1 MLRLLVFLFAIVAAA
16 AGLSWLADQPGGLTA
31 TWAGRSFT
39 ATPLEALGLAL
50 ALAASA
56 VAAFW
61 ALALVLGAPGLIAE
75 AIRWRRREKGMAALT
90 RGLVAVSAGDLR
102 EAVRCA
108 REAERHVGDEPLAR
122 LLRAQTAQ
130 ASGDRATAVST
141 FNDMLAHD
149 ETLLLGLRGLH
160 LEARR
165 AGEGGAALTFA
176 RRAYERGA
184 PPWAAQAVLDDFA
197 QRGDWA
203 NALATVEANAASLDA
218 PTAARWRAV
227 LLTALAQ
234 SKAEREPARALA
246 HAREALE
253 LAPTLAPAAG
263 IAGRLTAA
271 SGDLKKAARL
281 LENAYR
287 TSPHPEIADVYLRLR
302 PGDSAADRLTRAR
315 TLARVAPLAPESAL
329 VVARAALEAQDLGA
343 ARQTLAPLRDAP
355 GLRPT
360 ARVCLAMAEIE
371 DAAGDAGAVREWL
384 ARAARAP
391 RDKAWVADGV
401 ISDTWAPVGPRGALD
416 SFVWRTPEER
426 LTDLPP
432 LELGAAPPLPPAPVS
447 PAPSPAPVRAAL
459 PRAAPRAT
467 AMMPASAPDDPGP
480 ERRNADEFRSVIM
493 E

>member
-1 MLRLLVFLFAIVAAA
+1 MLRLLVFLFGLAAA
-16 AGLSWLADQPGGLTA
+16 TAGLSWLADQPGGLTA
-31 TWAGRSFT
+31 TWGQRTYT
-39 ATPLEALGLAL
+39 ATPLEAFGLAL
-50 ALAASA
+50 ALAAAA
-56 VAAFW
+56 VVAFW
-61 ALALVLGAPGLIAE
+61 LLWLVLGAPGLIAE
-75 AIRWRRREKGMAALT
+75 AMLGRRRERGMAALT
-90 RGLVAVSAGDLR
+90 RGLVAVGAGDLR
-102 EAVRCA
+102 EAQRCA

-130 ASGDRATAVST
+130 ASGDRATAVSA

-149 ETLLLGLRGLH
+149 ETLVLGLRGLH

-165 AGEGGAALTFA
+165 AGEGEAALTFA

-203 NALATVEANAASLDA
+203 NALATVEAHSASLDK
-218 PTAARWRAV
+218 PTAMRWRAV

-234 SKAEREPARALA
+234 SKAEADPARALA

-253 LAPTLAPAAG
+253 LAPTLVPAAA
-263 IAGRLTAA
+263 ILGRLTAA

-287 TSPHPEIADVYLRLR
+287 TSPHPNLAEVYVRLR
-302 PGDSAADRLTRAR
+302 PGDSSLDRLTRAK
-315 TLARVAPLAPESAL
+315 TLARVAPLAPDSML
-329 VVARAALEAQDLGA
+329 VVARAALEAQDPA
-343 ARQTLAPLRDAP
+343 QARQTLAPLLDAT

-371 DAAGDAGAVREWL
+371 DSAGDAGAVREWL

-401 ISDTWAPVGPRGALD
+401 ISDAWAPVGPRGALD
-416 SFVWRTPEER
+416 AFVWRTPEER

-432 LELGAAPPLPPAPVS
+432 LELS
-447 PAPSPAPVRAAL
+447 PAPPPPASPAL
-459 PRAAPRAT
+459 PASPPRVAPSPPRPAPRAVSL
-467 AMMPASAPDDPGP
+467 MPASAPDDPGP
-480 ERRNADEFRSVIM
+480 ERRKAGEFRDAIM
-493 E
+493 D

>member
-1 MLRLLVFLFAIVAAA
+1 MLRLLVFLFGLAAA
-16 AGLSWLADQPGGLTA
+16 TAGLSWLADQPGGLTA
-31 TWAGRSFT
+31 TWGARTYT
-39 ATPLEALGLAL
+39 ATPLVAFGGAL
-50 ALAASA
+50 ALAAA
-56 VAAFW
+56 ALVAFW
-61 ALALVLGAPGLIAE
+61 LLWLVLGAPGLIAE

-90 RGLVAVSAGDLR
+90 RGLVAVGAGDWR
-102 EAVRCA
+102 EAQKCA

-130 ASGDRATAVST
+130 ASGDRATAVSA
-141 FNDMLAHD
+141 FNDMLAHE
-149 ETLLLGLRGLH
+149 ETLALGLRGLH

-165 AGEGGAALTFA
+165 AGEGEAALMFA

-197 QRGDWA
+197 QRADWA
-203 NALATVEANAASLDA
+203 NALATVEANAASLDK

-234 SKAEREPARALA
+234 SKAEREPARALF

-253 LAPTLAPAAG
+253 LAPTLTPAAA

-271 SGDLKKAARL
+271 SGELKKAARL

-287 TSPHPEIADVYLRLR
+287 TSPHPDLAEVYVRLR
-302 PGDSAADRLTRAR
+302 PGDSAVDRLTRAKA
-315 TLARVAPLAPESAL
+315 LARVAPLAAESAL
-329 VVARAALEAQDLGA
+329 AVAHAALEAQDLA
-343 ARQTLAPLRDAP
+343 QARQTLAPLLDAA

-401 ISDTWAPVGPRGALD
+401 ICDTWAPVGPRGALD
-416 SFVWRTPEER
+416 AFVWRTPEER
-426 LTDLPP
+426 LTALPP
-432 LELGAAPPLPPAPVS
+432 LELSAAAAPPQLSV
-447 PAPSPAPVRAAL
+447 APSPS
-459 PRAAPRAT
+459 PRAAPSPRLAPRAD
-467 AMMPASAPDDPGP
+467 AIMPASAPDDPGP
-480 ERRNADEFRSVIM
+480 ERRKTGEFRDVVM
-493 E
+493 D